1 MTKVIILNGP
11 PNSGKDT
18 IGEAIMEL
26 LRRDHNCK
34 FSDIYHG
41 QFKKVLLEILST
53 TLRISEHSLMQ
64 IYNNREL
71 KDTPLAI
78 FGGHSIREAMISIS
92 EDYIKPIFGKDYI
105 GRMELSQIRIGKPKF
120 AIYTDGGFIDEIRPL
135 FADPLIELHIVQ
147 IHRDGCSFAGDS
159 RGYLTGPEV
168 CHCIYELQN
177 NGSIKGAAESV
188 LDGIGL

>member
-18 IGEAIMEL
+18 IGEALMEL
-26 LRRDHNCK
+26 LRRDHDVK
-34 FSDIYHG
+34 FSEIYHG

-53 TLRISEHSLMQ
+53 TLRISESTLMH

-71 KDTPLAI
+71 KETPLAI

-92 EDYIKPIFGKDYI
+92 EDYIKPIFGKDYM
-105 GRMELSQIRIGKPKF
+105 GRMELSQIRIAKPKY

-135 FADPLIELHIVQ
+135 LNDPSIELYIVQ
-147 IHRDGCSFAGDS
+147 LYRDGCSFAGDS
-159 RGYLTGPEV
+159 RGLLTGPEIA
-168 CHCIYELQN
+168 HCLYGVTN
-177 NGSIKGAAESV
+177 NGSIAECAN
-188 LDGIGL
+188 LIIKTLGL